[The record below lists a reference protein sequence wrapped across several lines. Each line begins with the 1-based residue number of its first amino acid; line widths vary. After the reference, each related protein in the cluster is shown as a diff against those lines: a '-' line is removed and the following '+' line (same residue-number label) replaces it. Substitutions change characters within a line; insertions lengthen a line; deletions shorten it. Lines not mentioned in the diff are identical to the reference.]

1 MKNNFIDSDDNM
13 YLSVYS
19 LVDVNGIITGSNNI
33 ILRKVNIKQ
42 YDIDKTYLDK
52 DLIENR
58 LYQLIDQFNERK
70 VSHRDFCFA
79 FLTIYIHVMMEM
91 GELARYHFIYSKV
104 CDFLE
109 SY

>member
-19 LVDVNGIITGSNNI
+19 LVDVNGVITGSNNI

-42 YDIDKTYLDK
+42 YGIDKTYLDK

-79 FLTIYIHVMMEM
+79 FFDNIHPCYD
-91 GELARYHFIYSKV
+91 GNGRTCKISFYL
-104 CDFLE
+104 
-109 SY
+109 